1 MGSTAPPGLSLVSLL
16 SLLAC
21 SLQLAV
27 ALLLARCYGGR
38 SSRVDWWVLLWLFY
52 DVIVHLTLV
61 GPIRSREPHHHHLS
75 VLLSDCLTAFPPGGA
90 ICLHVSRGDS
100 GVI

>member
-27 ALLLARCYGGR
+27 ALLLAQRYGGR
-38 SSRVDWWVLLWLFY
+38 SSRADWWVLLWLFY

-61 GPIRSREPHHHHLS
+61 GPIRSWWLPQPTTTCVSVHLS
-75 VLLSDCLTAFPPGGA
+75 V
-90 ICLHVSRGDS
+90 
-100 GVI
+100 